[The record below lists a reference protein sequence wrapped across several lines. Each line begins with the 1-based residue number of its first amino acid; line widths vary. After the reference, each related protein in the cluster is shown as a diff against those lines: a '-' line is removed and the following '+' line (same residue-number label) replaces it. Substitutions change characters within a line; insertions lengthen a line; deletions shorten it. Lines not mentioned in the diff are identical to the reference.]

1 MNEVTNAHMIAKGN
15 VQGVGFRATAQQK
28 AMEIGVKG
36 WVRNLPNGDVEL
48 EAEGT
53 DRQVDQFIETIRKGP
68 HRFIKVENLDVERS
82 QTDKGY
88 GSFEVHY

>member
-1 MNEVTNAHMIAKGN
+1 MVHVRMIAKGT

-36 WVRNLPNGDVEL
+36 WVKNLPNGDVAL

-53 DRQVDQFIETIRKGP
+53 NTQVDQFIETIRNGP
-68 HRFIKVENLDVERS
+68 HRFIRVDHLDIEKS
-82 QTDKGY
+82 QEDKGY
-88 GSFEVHY
+88 HSFEVRY

>member
-1 MNEVTNAHMIAKGN
+1 MTNAYMIAKGN

-53 DRQVDQFIETIRKGP
+53 DKQVDKFIEIIREGP
-68 HRFIKVENLDVERS
+68 HRFISVDHLDIEKS
-82 QTDKGY
+82 KEEKGY
-88 GSFEVHY
+88 GSFEVRY